1 MQLNYLFE
9 MAQGDNFFPFFP
21 PPHPPQVGMST
32 MIKLMFFS
40 QIEQSINITIYTC
53 RIYGVYMV

>member
-1 MQLNYLFE
+1 